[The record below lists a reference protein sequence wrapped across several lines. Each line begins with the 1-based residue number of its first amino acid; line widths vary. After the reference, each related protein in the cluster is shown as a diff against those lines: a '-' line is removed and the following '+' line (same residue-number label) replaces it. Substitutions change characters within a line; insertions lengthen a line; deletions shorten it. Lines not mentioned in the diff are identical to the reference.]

1 MRAIGLAPLLLTAT
15 PRHNPITLLSSTSS
29 TPLVVVLDYDGVCYD
44 SEAELTRAAW
54 RTALKLWPDT
64 VAQCRTVSHLMDES
78 AYVDRRRLGG
88 KPLVGLGDDDIP
100 NWLAQKL
107 RLLRPL
113 MASPAEAL
121 LLTRLCAEEALS
133 DDARKRPLTVAR
145 CANWNAEL
153 RETLCA
159 RYAISE
165 PDACDAMAATR
176 EAWVADDFDDWA
188 SSHTQYPAV
197 FTDLR
202 EACTKS
208 LCTKPTVYVLAQQQD
223 AHLAHKLLRHRG
235 VPIEESRVLD
245 VGSGYSTQERLNEL
259 RRMHPDATLR
269 YVDDDVNSLL
279 SLAEDVRLFSLEFFF
294 GSYGYSTAEQQFR
307 AASMPRARALGDAR
321 ERGRAAG
328 RATTARTY
336 SGAAA
341 ARRSRRKR
349 SRPELDT
356 DGDGRAGGLS
366 RSEME

>member
-1 MRAIGLAPLLLTAT
+1 MRAIGLAPLLLTAQ

-29 TPLVVVLDYDGVCYD
+29 TPLVVVLDYDGVCCD

-54 RTALKLWPDT
+54 RTALNLWPDT
-64 VAQCRTVSHLMDES
+64 VAKCQAVSHLMDES

-100 NWLAQKL
+100 NWLATKM

-113 MASPAEAL
+113 MTSPAEAL

-133 DDARKRPLTVAR
+133 DDARKRPLTVGEIS
-145 CANWNAEL
+145 ANWNAEL

-208 LCTKPTVYVLAQQQD
+208 LCTKPIVYVLAQQQD

-245 VGSGYSTQERLNEL
+245 VGRGYSTRERLNEL

-294 GSYGYSTAEQQFR
+294 ASYGYSTAEQQFR

-321 ERGRAAG
+321 ELEAVLKPPRDDRKNLFKGPPRP
-328 RATTARTY
+328 
-336 SGAAA
+336 
-341 ARRSRRKR
+341 RRSRRKR
-349 SRPELDT
+349 SRPEVDT
-356 DGDGRAGGLS
+356 DGDPDAPRA
-366 RSEME
+366 